1 MAKQQPS
8 ARTRSSPA
16 RRPRAVAA
24 PPQAQEAG
32 PAGIVPRIGAEL
44 LGTFFLVLAGCG
56 SALFAAITTA
66 GGAQVGIGYLGVALA
81 FGAAVAVMAVAVGGV
96 SGGHF
101 NPAVSVGLAVAGRFP
116 WRLVVPHVLAQLVG
130 ATLAGALLFAIAS
143 GRDGFD
149 AVRNGFTSNGYGE
162 RSPDAY
168 SLGSAVLIELVLTAL
183 FVGVILAV
191 TASSA
196 SKAVA
201 PVAVGLTLA
210 LANLIAIPIDNA
222 SINPARSLGV
232 GWFAGPDALAQLW
245 LFLLVPTAG
254 GVLAGLVARATARP
268 RLAAAHS

>member
-16 RRPRAVAA
+16 RRPGAVAA
-24 PPQAQEAG
+24 QTPEPE
-32 PAGIVPRIGAEL
+32 PAGVAPRVGAEL

-56 SALFAAITTA
+56 SALFAAIATS

-116 WRLVVPHVLAQLVG
+116 WRLVVPYVLAQLVG
-130 ATLAGALLFAIAS
+130 ATLAGALLFAVAS
-143 GRDGFD
+143 GRAGFD
-149 AVRNGFTSNGYGE
+149 PVRNGFTSNGYGE

-168 SLGSAVLIELVLTAL
+168 SLGSAVLIELVLTAV

-191 TASSA
+191 TASTA

-201 PVAVGLTLA
+201 PVAIGLTLA

-254 GVLAGLVARATARP
+254 GVLAGLVARGLARP
-268 RLAAAHS
+268 RLAAARS